1 MVEMVR
7 RLSLR
12 PYLYVAFALIVMI
25 ACWETNRA
33 GAAVLEGPIP
43 EQSIRLRILANSDR
57 PEDQLLK
64 RHIRDEVMKEIG
76 GWMLQTAG
84 IEDARETMNAHLP
97 KLEQIVAEQ
106 LALYGY
112 DYSYKVELGQV
123 PFPAKMYGTR
133 LYPAGDYEALRITI
147 GKGEGKNWWCV
158 LFPPLCFVDGK
169 AGTVSAKKA
178 NAQKDPAKQPQE
190 ESGEKPEPEIKRSA
204 VEPMAE
210 KASDSSEVEVKF
222 FVWEL
227 AKKIGKSF
235 KGLFA

>member
-1 MVEMVR
+1 MVR

-33 GAAVLEGPIP
+33 GAAVLEGEIP

-64 RHIRDEVMKEIG
+64 RHIRDEVMKEIS
-76 GWMLQTAG
+76 GWMLQTTG
-84 IEDARETMNAHLP
+84 IEEARETMNAHLP

-123 PFPAKMYGTR
+123 PFPTKMYGTR

-178 NAQKDPAKQPQE
+178 NAQKDSAEQPQE
-190 ESGEKPEPEIKRSA
+190 ESVVNPEPETKRSA

-210 KASDSSEVEVKF
+210 QTSDSSEIEVKF

-227 AKKIGKSF
+227 AKKIGKSI